1 MTRKK
6 KIFFARNEVAPTP
19 EPSKCLAEHRPNTFY
34 SDGPSPPTVISTGRN
49 YPPIL
54 LYRLLLD
61 VLFKLYL
68 SFICSGEISAL
79 EKVAE
84 ISPLHTGFYHYS
96 YFSSGINFNAKT
108 HPIFFRSKW
117 RGLGVAIKKIKTNLT
132 IRVQNSF
139 FNYAGHGKE
148 LLISS

>member
-1 MTRKK
+1 MLRPPPTRALPQSRHSEQGAFARLSAKNLLFTLASQTPILLWRVAGGDPSAPLRMTRKK

-19 EPSKCLAEHRPNTFY
+19 EPSKCLAEPH
-34 SDGPSPPTVISTGRN
+34 PSAFFILTDPRTLAVISTGRN

-79 EKVAE
+79 EKEAE
-84 ISPLHTGFYHYS
+84 ISPLHTGLY
-96 YFSSGINFNAKT
+96 
-108 HPIFFRSKW
+108 
-117 RGLGVAIKKIKTNLT
+117 
-132 IRVQNSF
+132 
-139 FNYAGHGKE
+139 
-148 LLISS
+148 

>member
-1 MTRKK
+1 MTGRGRRSFDCAQDDAKK

-19 EPSKCLAEHRPNTFY
+19 EPSKPLAKPHPNAFFILT
-34 SDGPSPPTVISTGRN
+34 DPRTLAVISTGRN

-79 EKVAE
+79 EKEAE
-84 ISPLHTGFYHYS
+84 ISPLHIGFYHYS

-108 HPIFFRSKW
+108 HPIFFRSK
-117 RGLGVAIKKIKTNLT
+117 
-132 IRVQNSF
+132 
-139 FNYAGHGKE
+139 
-148 LLISS
+148 